1 MQNLLVFLA
10 TAEPSPG
17 EDLREG
23 LDPEM
28 VTPGTLGFLA
38 TLFVVI
44 AVIFLIRDMTKRIR
58 RVRYR
63 EQVQM
68 EADSQG
74 DNDGE
79 GDDDGQGD
87 DDGEGTGGEAAGPS
101 GEGTPD
107 GRFDGEAS
115 NGGAHNRGGST
126 ERGGTTDRSDYD
138 GGTDKAN
145 DTSDGAARR
154 LKDSNGAGP
163 DRKG

>member
-68 EADSQG
+68 EADGQG
-74 DNDGE
+74 DDDGEGTDGE

-87 DDGEGTGGEAAGPS
+87 DDGEG
-101 GEGTPD
+101 
-107 GRFDGEAS
+107 
-115 NGGAHNRGGST
+115 
-126 ERGGTTDRSDYD
+126 

>member
-10 TAEPSPG
+10 TTEPSPG

-44 AVIFLIRDMTKRIR
+44 ATVFLIRDMVKRVR

-63 EQVQM
+63 QQ
-68 EADSQG
+68 AQSQY
-74 DNDGE
+74 D
-79 GDDDGQGD
+79 
-87 DDGEGTGGEAAGPS
+87 GGESRAPS
-101 GEGTPD
+101 DRGET
-107 GRFDGEAS
+107 DGEARAETDGKAHS
-115 NGGAHNRGGST
+115 ETDGKTTQDEADDAAGSAGGGRVGGAASSL
-126 ERGGTTDRSDYD
+126 ERDN
-138 GGTDKAN
+138 GTD
-145 DTSDGAARR
+145 
-154 LKDSNGAGP
+154 P

>member
-1 MQNLLVFLA
+1 MQNLLVSMA

-63 EQVQM
+63 EQVQARS
-68 EADSQG
+68 EQADA
-74 DNDGE
+74 DAADGADDE
-79 GDDDGQGD
+79 RNPGGKSPDGGGTDGGSTTGGGSTDDDGSSN
-87 DDGEGTGGEAAGPS
+87 TGAGITTGAGGPAAG
-101 GEGTPD
+101 TD
-107 GRFDGEAS
+107 
-115 NGGAHNRGGST
+115 GGST
-126 ERGGTTDRSDYD
+126 ERPDHDDESHTQS
-138 GGTDKAN
+138 
-145 DTSDGAARR
+145 
-154 LKDSNGAGP
+154 SNGAGP

>member
-1 MQNLLVFLA
+1 MQNLLVLLA

-44 AVIFLIRDMTKRIR
+44 ATVFLIRDMAKRVR

-63 EQVQM
+63 QQ
-68 EADSQG
+68 AQGQDDGG
-74 DNDGE
+74 DNGAGASDDSESSAPHDRGE
-79 GDDDGQGD
+79 TDAKTAHGNG
-87 DDGEGTGGEAAGPS
+87 AAGGRPA
-101 GEGTPD
+101 GD
-107 GRFDGEAS
+107 GRV
-115 NGGAHNRGGST
+115 
-126 ERGGTTDRSDYD
+126 
-138 GGTDKAN
+138 
-145 DTSDGAARR
+145 DGAASS
-154 LKDSNGAGP
+154 LESDNGTDP